1 MSFNMKEIEKLWKK
15 FAPHQ
20 PIRYSFLDENFAR
33 MYDDVKRMGQIFTS
47 FAMLAIFVACLGL
60 FGLSAFLVEQR
71 GKEISIRMVLG
82 ASLQNIF
89 NLITVNFVKLVLI
102 ATVIA
107 SPLAWYLMD
116 TWLQDFEYRTEIT
129 WNVFLVAGA
138 ISMLIA
144 VLTISYQAIS
154 AALANPVKN
163 LKTE

>member
-1 MSFNMKEIEKLWKK
+1 
-15 FAPHQ
+15 
-20 PIRYSFLDENFAR
+20 
-33 MYDDVKRMGQIFTS
+33 
-47 FAMLAIFVACLGL
+47 
-60 FGLSAFLVEQR
+60 
-71 GKEISIRMVLG
+71 MVLG
-82 ASLQNIF
+82 ASLQHIF
-89 NLITVNFVKLVLI
+89 NLITMNFVKLVLI
-102 ATVIA
+102 ATFIA

-154 AALANPVKN
+154 AALASPVKN